1 MSTIR
6 LDKDIR
12 RLLVTYTLV
21 NMLLLFIVFGALLG
35 GYVAV
40 TAKSSEKAVQKGV
53 NEYARN
59 LKQYSLNELIE
70 MCKGDTGSVETGHPS
85 YMFGIYT
92 VRGDSSYEFYSKSDF
107 LTVHSPMIGG
117 KSDTFERQSIG
128 GYQFVTYT
136 TLIKDSAGAYI
147 KVFAPADFLTE
158 SESLIKLYSIP
169 FVLSFVILCAV
180 IALMLGFIEIR
191 PIAENYYKQKNFIN
205 DMSHEIRTPLAIIKG
220 NLENIKQF
228 PDSKISQVGDA
239 IAECL
244 DEVDYMNNMSSG
256 LLSIVR
262 GGNKSVKR
270 ETLLSEAV
278 SEAVENV
285 AELASM
291 SNKSLIACIENC
303 EITVDKEKI
312 KQLLDVL
319 IENSLK
325 YTDEGDRIDVKLKNT
340 KEGCALIIADTGI
353 GVGKNELESIF
364 DRFYRGENVGD
375 RQGTGLGLAIAKT
388 IVESM
393 NGTIKAMHN
402 VPKGLEIIVTLK
414 RG

>member
-1 MSTIR
+1 MSAFK

-12 RLLVTYTLV
+12 RLLITYTLA
-21 NMLLLFIVFGALLG
+21 NMLLLVVILGALMG
-35 GYVAV
+35 GFIGVA
-40 TAKSSEKAVQKGV
+40 AKSSERAVEKGV
-53 NEYARN
+53 DSYVSE
-59 LKQYSLNELIE
+59 LKRYTKDELIE
-70 MCKGDTGSVETGHPS
+70 MCKDGMGSVGIGNPS
-85 YMFGIYT
+85 YMFGIYL
-92 VRGDSSYEFYSKSDF
+92 VRGDNTYEFYSKYEF
-107 LTVHSPMIGG
+107 LIQSNPMIGG
-117 KSDTFERQSIG
+117 RSDAFERQSVG

-136 TLIKDSAGAYI
+136 TAVKDSAGAYI
-147 KVFAPADFLTE
+147 KVFAPANFLTE
-158 SESLIKLYSIP
+158 SDRLVKMYTIP
-169 FVLSFVILCAV
+169 FVIAFVILCAV
-180 IALMLGFIEIR
+180 IALLLGYIEIR

-205 DMSHEIRTPLAIIKG
+205 DMSHEIRTPLSIIKG

-228 PDSKISQVGDA
+228 PEYKISQVGDA

-270 ETLLSEAV
+270 EALLSDAV
-278 SEAVENV
+278 ADAVENV
-285 AELASM
+285 AELATM
-291 SNKSLIACIENC
+291 SNKSLIARIDNC
-303 EITVDKEKI
+303 DISVDKEKI
-312 KQLLDVL
+312 KQLMDVL

-325 YTDEGDRIDVKLKNT
+325 YTDEGDRIDVKVKNT
-340 KEGCALIIADTGI
+340 KEGCALIISDTGI
-353 GVGKNELESIF
+353 GVGKNELDKIF

-375 RQGTGLGLAIAKT
+375 KQGTGLGLAIAKT

>member
-1 MSTIR
+1 MSKLR

-12 RLLVTYTLV
+12 RLLATYTLV

-40 TAKSSEKAVQKGV
+40 TAKSSEKAVRNGV

-92 VRGDSSYEFYSKSDF
+92 VRGDSSYEFYSRSDF
-107 LTVHSPMIGG
+107 LTLHNPMIGG

-228 PDSKISQVGDA
+228 PDFKVSQVGDS

-285 AELASM
+285 AELAGM